1 MSCTLIGHD
10 ASDASDE
17 GEHVAA
23 SWRRPP
29 KRTRSHRPLPSVVA
43 VHPVIG
49 RFDPSQ
55 GGLRTLRHRWWGD
68 ALRERAAALAEVF
81 AIDLQALA
89 VSDHAIVLALRRRPD
104 LAQQW
109 DQDELGRRRRRGLE
123 RANLFAHAG
132 TPHAVPADVDMGSPS
147 RLRAALAD
155 DRRYRRALVGWVQ
168 RRDQVM
174 VGGGWPFGAALVGRV
189 TDDCDPAPIAAGL
202 LTFLEWSEFRD
213 AAQRHSPTAAAD
225 LTLGDLTNRH
235 RFAALVAELRRAPRT
250 QAESRPQSG
259 ALRAS
264 FGDERFDA
272 MQRIAVEAVDCPYC
286 PCLVPNAIAR
296 SPWTR

>member
-1 MSCTLIGHD
+1 MAWTLSEHD
-10 ASDASDE
+10 ASDARDE
-17 GEHVAA
+17 GKNADER
-23 SWRRPP
+23 WRRPSQRP
-29 KRTRSHRPLPSVVA
+29 RAIRSLRSVVA
-43 VHPVIG
+43 VHPVVG
-49 RFDPSQ
+49 RLDRPS
-55 GGLRTLRHRWWGD
+55 GGLRTLRHRWWGE

-104 LAQQW
+104 LARQW
-109 DQDELGRRRRRGLE
+109 DPEELGRRRGRGLA

-132 TPHAVPADVDMGSPS
+132 TPAGTPTEVDAGSLP

-155 DRRYRRALVGWVQ
+155 DRCYRRALLGWVQ
-168 RRDQVM
+168 RRDQLA

-189 TDDCDPAPIAAGL
+189 AEDGDPAPIAAAL

-213 AAQRHSPTAAAD
+213 AAERHSSEDAPR
-225 LTLGDLTNRH
+225 LTLGDLTDRH
-235 RFAALVAELRRAPRT
+235 RFAALVTELRRAPRT
-250 QAESRPQSG
+250 PTSVRPQSA

-272 MQRIAVEAVDCPYC
+272 MQRIAVEAIETPFRSCT
-286 PCLVPNAIAR
+286 VPDAIAR